1 MIADLPPGLILVL
14 GALLAPLLRPT
25 LRSAYLV
32 LLPAL
37 ALAQLLSLEN
47 GIHGQFQM
55 FGHVLTLLRI
65 DALARVFA
73 LIFVIAALVC
83 AVYGWR
89 ERDAVQQVSSQIYA
103 GAAVCAVLAGDLVSL
118 FIFWELTAIASVFL
132 IWAARNERA
141 YRAGMRYLI
150 IQIASGVILL
160 AGIILHYRATGS
172 IAFGA
177 LSAATLPGGLILLAV
192 GIKAA
197 FPLLHAWLPDAYP
210 KATLFGSVVL
220 SAFTT
225 KLAVYALARGYAGT
239 EILIWIGAAMA
250 IYGSIFALIE
260 DNLRKLLAYSLN
272 AQLGF
277 LVVAVGVGS
286 PLALGGAAGH
296 AVSSILYMLLLFMC
310 AGAAISATGR
320 ETLSSL
326 GGLGRQM
333 PWTAALCVIG
343 AASIAALPGTSAFVT
358 KSLILSSLTKAG
370 LQIPWLLLLAAAALT
385 VVHTAI
391 RVPYHVFFARA
402 EASARR
408 EAPLEMRFAM
418 TATAALL
425 LVVGFLPGA
434 FYALLPGNISYS
446 PYSLGHIVTQLQ
458 LVIFA
463 ALGFAMLR
471 RHKLDPQLRNATN
484 IDADW
489 LYRRLLPSIMSAFGS
504 MISHI
509 HFRTLARAQVR
520 LNRFIAA
527 VYRHHGPQGALARTW
542 PVGSTVLWVAVLLCV
557 TLVFY
562 YVE

>member
-14 GALLAPLLRPT
+14 GALLAPLLRPS
-25 LRSAYLV
+25 LRPAYLV
-32 LLPAL
+32 LLPVL
-37 ALAQLLSLEN
+37 ALAQLLTFDN

-55 FGHVLTLLRI
+55 FGHALTLLRI
-65 DALARVFA
+65 DALSRIFA
-73 LIFVIAALVC
+73 LVFILAALVC
-83 AVYGWR
+83 AIYGWR
-89 ERDAVQQVSSQIYA
+89 ERDVVQQVSAQIYA
-103 GAAVCAVLAGDLVSL
+103 GAAICAVLAGDFVSL

-132 IWAARNERA
+132 IWAARNDRA
-141 YRAGMRYLI
+141 YQAGMRYLV
-150 IQIASGVILL
+150 IQIGSGVILL

-177 LSAATLPGGLILLAV
+177 LSAVTLPGGLILLAF

-225 KLAVYALARGYAGT
+225 KLAVYAIARGYAGT
-239 EILIWIGAAMA
+239 EMLIWVGAAMA

-260 DNLRKLLAYSLN
+260 DNLRKLLAYSLI

-310 AGAAISATGR
+310 AGAAIAASGK

-326 GGLGRQM
+326 GGLARRM
-333 PWTAALCVIG
+333 PWTAAMCVV
-343 AASIAALPGTSAFVT
+343 ASASIAALPGTSAFVT
-358 KSLILSSLTKAG
+358 KSLILSSLAKGG
-370 LQIPWLLLLAAAALT
+370 LQIPWLLLLAAAVLT

-402 EASARR
+402 ETTGKS
-408 EAPLEMRFAM
+408 EAPFSMRIAM
-418 TATAALL
+418 TATAAFILAG
-425 LVVGFLPGA
+425 GFLPEA
-434 FYALLPGNISYS
+434 FYRLLPGNITYA
-446 PYSLGHIVTQLQ
+446 PYSFGHVVTQLQ

-471 RHKLDPQLRNATN
+471 RNKLDPRPRNAT

-489 LYRRLLPSIMSAFGS
+489 LYRRLLPALINAFGGI
-504 MISHI
+504 ISHI
-509 HFRTLARAQVR
+509 HFRTLSRAQVR
-520 LNRFIAA
+520 LNRFIAT